1 MVYSKIKSGLGK
13 SGTLNF
19 TSIAMFAIT
28 LVLLISGMGYMV
40 GYSSQN
46 YNTTFNTN
54 ISGVDIMDNNY
65 ASLEHFVNA
74 TQLYNNSYNQSTPS
88 TSTLASSQT
97 FITETFSGT
106 SGILRDIVS
115 LTPLGNYLSIII
127 GGISVIF
134 GIILAILLIQLFF
147 NRNLTS

>member
-1 MVYSKIKSGLGK
+1 MVYSKTKSGLGK

-19 TSIAMFAIT
+19 MSIAMFAIT
-28 LVLLISGMGYMV
+28 VVLLISGMGYMV
-40 GYSSQN
+40 GYASQN

-54 ISGVDIMDNNY
+54 ISGIDIMDDSY
-65 ASLEHFVNA
+65 ASLDHFVNA
-74 TQLYNNSYNQSTPS
+74 TQLYNGTYNQSTPS
-88 TSTLASSQT
+88 TSTLVSSQT

-106 SGILRDIVS
+106 SGILRDLVS
-115 LTPLGNYLSIII
+115 LTPLGNYASIII

-134 GIILAILLIQLFF
+134 GIILAVLLIQLFF